1 MEDRKYE
8 TVTAEAPPEAA
19 PQAAEE
25 IVDVPPLDSETLA
38 RIEAKLDALLYA
50 TGAEVAGYGSTD

>member
-19 PQAAEE
+19 PEPVGDP
-25 IVDVPPLDSETLA
+25 IDVPPRDSETLA

-50 TGAEVAGYGSTD
+50 TGTEVAGYGATD